1 MKDIEI
7 KHLDLID
14 FSVAWERMKQFTDK
28 RSEVDLDEIWF
39 AEHDPVYTLG
49 HAASEENILF
59 NDHIPV
65 VRTDRGGQVTYHGP
79 GQLMIYFLVN
89 LKRLGWGPKRFI
101 CELENLIISLL
112 LKYDI
117 KAERKEGAP
126 GIYVA
131 GKKIASIGL
140 KIKRGLCYHGISL
153 NIDMD
158 LTPYNGI
165 VTCGIESL
173 DVVQVTDF
181 TDITMNQIKE
191 DLTDLIRD
199 NSLKVA

>member
-28 RSEVDLDEIWF
+28 RSEADLDEVWF

-59 NDHIPV
+59 NDDIPV

-79 GQLMIYFLVN
+79 GQLMIYFLIN

-117 KAERKEGAP
+117 KAEKTGCTRYICCRKENCFYRTKDKARP
-126 GIYVA
+126 LLPWY
-131 GKKIASIGL
+131 KPQ
-140 KIKRGLCYHGISL
+140 Y
-153 NIDMD
+153 
-158 LTPYNGI
+158 
-165 VTCGIESL
+165 
-173 DVVQVTDF
+173 
-181 TDITMNQIKE
+181 
-191 DLTDLIRD
+191 
-199 NSLKVA
+199 

>member
-1 MKDIEI
+1 MLE
-7 KHLDLID
+7 DLTFKSLGIVNYHETLEQMRAHINED
-14 FSVAWERMKQFTDK
+14 EFKN
-28 RSEVDLDEIWF
+28 EIWIL
-39 AEHDPVYTLG
+39 EHPPIFTLG
-49 HAASEENILF
+49 TAADKKHILESKE
-59 NDHIPV
+59 IPV
-65 VRTDRGGQVTYHGP
+65 VQSDRGGEVTYHGP
-79 GQLMIYFLVN
+79 GQLMIYFLIN

-101 CELENLIISLL
+101 CELENIIISLL
-112 LKYDI
+112 LKYEI
-117 KAERKEGAP
+117 KAERKGGAP

-191 DLTDLIRD
+191 DLTDLIRE

>member
-1 MKDIEI
+1 MGSKTA
-7 KHLDLID
+7 HLRTGKSHYNSA
-14 FSVAWERMKQFTDK
+14 FKVRYQSREK
-28 RSEVDLDEIWF
+28 R
-39 AEHDPVYTLG
+39 
-49 HAASEENILF
+49 
-59 NDHIPV
+59 
-65 VRTDRGGQVTYHGP
+65 
-79 GQLMIYFLVN
+79 
-89 LKRLGWGPKRFI
+89 
-101 CELENLIISLL
+101 
-112 LKYDI
+112 
-117 KAERKEGAP
+117 GAP

-181 TDITMNQIKE
+181 TDITMNQIKD

>member
-1 MKDIEI
+1 
-7 KHLDLID
+7 
-14 FSVAWERMKQFTDK
+14 
-28 RSEVDLDEIWF
+28 
-39 AEHDPVYTLG
+39 
-49 HAASEENILF
+49 
-59 NDHIPV
+59 
-65 VRTDRGGQVTYHGP
+65 
-79 GQLMIYFLVN
+79 MIYFLIN
-89 LKRLGWGPKRFI
+89 LKRLGWGPKRLI

-117 KAERKEGAP
+117 KAERKQGAP

-158 LTPYNGI
+158 LTPFNGI

-181 TDITMNQIKE
+181 TDITINQIKQ
-191 DLTDLIRD
+191 DLTDIIRG